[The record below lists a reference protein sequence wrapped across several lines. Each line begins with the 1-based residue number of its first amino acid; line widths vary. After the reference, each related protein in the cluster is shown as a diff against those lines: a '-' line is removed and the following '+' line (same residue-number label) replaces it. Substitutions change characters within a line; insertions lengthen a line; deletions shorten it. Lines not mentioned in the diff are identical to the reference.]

1 MTILDELAN
10 YARERVA
17 LAKQEFPERELEHM
31 AFSLPRGKFEFEQ
44 ALQKPGISFICSFSR
59 IEQIR
64 STADAPSSFAS
75 KIMYSSTVKSF
86 LRHGIFTVPA
96 ISFR

>member
-44 ALQKPGISFICSFSR
+44 AL
-59 IEQIR
+59 
-64 STADAPSSFAS
+64 
-75 KIMYSSTVKSF
+75 
-86 LRHGIFTVPA
+86 
-96 ISFR
+96 